1 MGQMLMQETI
11 AQRAGECRVHN
22 MSDRLVAVVD
32 DDDAVRDSLCF
43 LLEIAGYT
51 VAAYASAAQFLQ
63 EAPLR
68 ELACLVVDQHMP
80 DLTGLQL
87 VARLR
92 GDGVGLPVALITGSP
107 SADVLRLARELSV
120 AKVLEKPLDDDQL
133 LEFIATVDD

>member
-32 DDDAVRDSLCF
+32 DDDAVRDSLRF

-80 DLTGLQL
+80 DVTGLQL

-120 AKVLEKPLDDDQL
+120 TKVLEKPLDDDQL
-133 LEFIATVDD
+133 IDFIATADD